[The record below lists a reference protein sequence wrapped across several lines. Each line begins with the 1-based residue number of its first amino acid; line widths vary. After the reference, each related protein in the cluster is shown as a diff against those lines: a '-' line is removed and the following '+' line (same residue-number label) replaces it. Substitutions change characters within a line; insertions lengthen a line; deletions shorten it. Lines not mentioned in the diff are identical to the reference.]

1 MQIVLGRMVAGAAV
15 MLAAVA
21 VGRHHLPRELA
32 PWLHLTVMAV
42 VANIAPYFFFG
53 WGIERVASGLA
64 GVLNATTPLLT
75 LAFVITTRAE
85 RFSVVRASGL
95 LLGFVGVAFLAA
107 PWGSPSLDSSLSGVG
122 ACLLGSACYA
132 ASYVYARR
140 FLTGRGLSALELSAG
155 QMAMGAALLILAA
168 PVVVRNQMALTP
180 TVIASVLILG
190 VLGTGVAYVLNYQL
204 IADEGAVVASTVTYL
219 IPVVAVVLGALVLG
233 EPVTWNLLAGGTLVL
248 FGVAII
254 EGRLGMRRRRRS
266 GPGTSELERAT
277 NAAGGEPSP

>member
-64 GVLNATTPLLT
+64 GVLNATTPLFT
-75 LAFVITTRAE
+75 LAFVLAAHSE
-85 RFSVVRASGL
+85 RPTVVRVSGL
-95 LLGFVGVAFLAA
+95 LLGFVGVVLLAA
-107 PWGSPSLDSSLSGVG
+107 PWRSAALDGSLAGVG

-140 FLTGRGLSALELSAG
+140 FLAGRGFSALTLSAG
-155 QMAMGAALLILAA
+155 QMATGAMLLIPAA
-168 PVVVRNQMALTP
+168 PVVVRDQMALTP
-180 TVIASVLILG
+180 TVMASILILG
-190 VLGTGVAYVLNYQL
+190 VLGTGVAYVLNYRL
-204 IADEGAVVASTVTYL
+204 IADEGALVASTVTYL
-219 IPVVAVVLGALVLG
+219 IPVVAVALGALVLS
-233 EPVTWNLLAGGTLVL
+233 EPITWNLFVGAALVL
-248 FGVAII
+248 LGVAVA
-254 EGRLGMRRRRRS
+254 EERLGVGRQWR
-266 GPGTSELERAT
+266 
-277 NAAGGEPSP
+277 PSPSESERPSPPASV